1 MIFHSIFNHEVTYDI
16 DNGAEVN
23 KDEKIQKG
31 VKGENYLILISH
43 LSITQQFLYC
53 R

>member
-1 MIFHSIFNHEVTYDI
+1 MIFYSIFNHDITYDI
-16 DNGAEVN
+16 ENGAEVN

-31 VKGENYLILISH
+31 VRGENYLIFISH
-43 LSITQQFLYC
+43 LSITQFLYC